1 MTTGSVRL
9 EACAPLVV
17 RAQAGD
23 ADAMHDLIGVVRPVV
38 LHYCRYRMGSYA
50 GGSDAADD
58 AAQETCLAVAF
69 VLGNYTAQG
78 PPFSAWVYGIA
89 AHKVA
94 DSKRRYGR
102 AALLVDEFPEQ
113 VEPAPNPEE
122 TAIASV
128 ELQTALGLVELLPDG
143 MRQVVLRR
151 AAGATAKMVAADL
164 GMSAGAVNVAYHR
177 GVVRLRQFVD
187 ESEELR
193 ELFGATWR
201 RATPGVRYMPP
212 SR

>member
-1 MTTGSVRL
+1 MTGSVRL
-9 EACAPLVV
+9 EACAPLVL

-23 ADAMHDLIGVVRPVV
+23 AEAMHDLLGVVRPVV

-58 AAQETCLAVAF
+58 ATQETCLAVAF
-69 VLGNYTAQG
+69 VLSKYTPQG

-94 DSKRRYGR
+94 DSQRRYGR
-102 AALLVDEFPEQ
+102 AALLVEEFPEQ
-113 VEPAPNPEE
+113 VEAAPNPEE
-122 TAIASV
+122 SVIASV
-128 ELQTALGLVELLPDG
+128 ELQTALELIELLPDG

-164 GMSAGAVNVAYHR
+164 GMSAGAVDVAYHR
-177 GVVRLRQFVD
+177 GVARLRRFVD
-187 ESEELR
+187 ESDELR
-193 ELFGATWR
+193 ELFGASWR
-201 RATPGVRYMPP
+201 RVTAGE
-212 SR
+212 SCAA